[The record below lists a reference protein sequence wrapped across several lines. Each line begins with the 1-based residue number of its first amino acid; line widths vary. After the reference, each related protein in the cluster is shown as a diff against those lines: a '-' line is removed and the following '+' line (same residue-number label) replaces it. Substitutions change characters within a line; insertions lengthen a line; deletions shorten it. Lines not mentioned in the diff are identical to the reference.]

1 MRPRIAIPEPHTRRD
16 YTAKALPQ
24 YTHAIEL
31 AGGEP
36 LVIPLEAPNEEIARL
51 TTLASAFVLPGSPA
65 DVDPEKYG
73 ATRHPKTAAAD
84 PRRDNADE
92 LLLQDAFNVRKPIL
106 AICYGLQS
114 LNVWR
119 TGTLRQHLDT
129 TVKHAA
135 RESGG
140 RAHLVRIEPQS
151 RLLAD
156 VLGGNPEL
164 YVNSSHHQ
172 AVETPGDGLRI
183 AARCP
188 NDGIVEALEG
198 TMGDH
203 FVLGV
208 QWHPE
213 RVVDEDAAAQALFR
227 AVVEAAR

>member
-16 YTAKALPQ
+16 YIAKALPR
-24 YTHAIEL
+24 YTHAIAQ

-36 LVIPLEAPNEEIARL
+36 LIVPLSAPNEEIARL
-51 TTLASAFVLPGSPA
+51 AALASALVLPGSPA

-73 ATRHPKTAAAD
+73 AARHPRTAAPD

-92 LLLQDAFNVRKPIL
+92 LLLQDAFHLRKPIL
-106 AICYGLQS
+106 AVCYGLQS

-119 TGTLRQHLDT
+119 TGTLLQHLET
-129 TVKHAA
+129 GVKHAA

-140 RAHLVRIEPQS
+140 RAHLVRLEPES
-151 RLLAD
+151 CLLAA
-156 VLGGNPEL
+156 VLGGGEL

-172 AVETPGDGLRI
+172 AVATPGDGLRA

-188 NDGIVEALEG
+188 ADGIIEALEG
-198 TMGDH
+198 TAGDH

-213 RVVDEDAAAQALFR
+213 RLVDDDAAAQALFR
-227 AVVEAAR
+227 ALVEAAQ

>member
-16 YTAKALPQ
+16 YTVKALPQ

-36 LVIPLEAPNEEIARL
+36 LVIPLQAPNEEIARL
-51 TTLASAFVLPGSPA
+51 ATLAAGFVLPGSPA

-73 ATRHPKTAAAD
+73 AARHPKTAAAD

-129 TVKHAA
+129 PVKHAA
-135 RESGG
+135 RESGAH
-140 RAHLVRIEPQS
+140 AHLVRLEPQS
-151 RLLAD
+151 RLLAE
-156 VLGGNPEL
+156 VLGAGPDL

-172 AVETPGDGLRI
+172 AVELPGDGLSI

-188 NDGIVEALEG
+188 DDGIVEALEG
-198 TMGDH
+198 ATPDH

-213 RVVDEDAAAQALFR
+213 RMVDEDEAAQALFR
-227 AVVEAAR
+227 AVVAAAQ